1 MKGSDK
7 HEKSTEIQ
15 LISWRNAP
23 EGHGQRGA
31 MNTDRVL
38 CEARSTVERVEIL
51 ALFYL
56 AARGRLPRVEFTIIP
71 YLAKFVNGKIAQ
83 KNA

>member
-7 HEKSTEIQ
+7 HEKSTEVK

-23 EGHGQRGA
+23 EGHGHRGA

-38 CEARSTVERVEIL
+38 CEARSTVSRAGML
-51 ALFYL
+51 GYFYL
-56 AARGRLPRVEFTIIP
+56 AARRGACRDVLSIS
-71 YLAKFVNGKIAQ
+71 NIAQ
-83 KNA
+83 KFPCDFVQFVY